1 MLLSSPDFYSLL
13 KVFVGLVFSALFLQS
28 GFDKVIDFKGNR
40 AWVIS
45 YFEKSP
51 FRSLSKLLFILL
63 TITEIAAGL
72 ACLFGVGLYVFAQT
86 AWLLQGG
93 MALSSLALLFVFTG
107 QRIAKDYTSAAN
119 TIAYLAAAMLAWFIV
134 AN

>member
-51 FRSLSKLLFILL
+51 FRSLSSLLFILL

-72 ACLFGVGLYVFAQT
+72 ACLFGVGLYVFVQT
-86 AWLLQGG
+86 ALLLQGG
-93 MALSSLALLFVFTG
+93 IALSSLALLFVFTG

>member
-1 MLLSSPDFYSLL
+1 MNSLDFNSLL
-13 KVFVGLVFSALFLQS
+13 KVFAGLLFSVLFLQS
-28 GFDKVIDFKGNR
+28 GFEKLIDFKGNR
-40 AWVIS
+40 AWIAS

-51 FRSLSKLLFILL
+51 FRSISNLLFILL

-72 ACLFGVGLYVFAQT
+72 ACLFGAGFYVFAQI

-93 MALSSLALLFVFTG
+93 IALSTLALLFVFTG

-119 TIAYLAAAMLAWFIV
+119 TIAYLGAAMLAWFIV